1 VQRDYIYVFIISLFT
16 DYLFAGAVKMWR
28 KTADNHVTN
37 EQYNCKKLYAIK
49 QTP

>member
-1 VQRDYIYVFIISLFT
+1 MQRDYIYVFIISLFA
-16 DYLFAGAVKMWR
+16 DNLFAGAVIIWR

-37 EQYNCKKLYAIK
+37 EQYTVQLQNDM